1 MSVNYNAIPRQVVVR
16 AAAALAG
23 AGAYVASAEVFCV
36 DYRSLVLYLSYD
48 ENAATA
54 NGAVS
59 FFLEVRPF
67 ASTDWYRQSVYAP
80 GIVAAGADVASLIQ
94 REVLSYT
101 PVGTAVE
108 RWVYGPVALGQ
119 GVEAFRLQCAESGD
133 VAQPGTFGAI
143 AVLGM

>member
-36 DYRSLVLYLSYD
+36 DYRSLILYLSYD

-54 NGAVS
+54 NGAVTY
-59 FFLEVRPF
+59 FLEVRP
-67 ASTDWYRQSVYAP
+67 ATSTTWYRLSAYAP
-80 GIVAAGADVASLIQ
+80 GVVAAGANVASLLQAEGI
-94 REVLSYT
+94 SFT
-101 PVGTAVE
+101 PVGAGLEGV
-108 RWVYGPVALGQ
+108 VYGPVSLGQ

-133 VAQPGTFGAI
+133 VAQPGTFGVV